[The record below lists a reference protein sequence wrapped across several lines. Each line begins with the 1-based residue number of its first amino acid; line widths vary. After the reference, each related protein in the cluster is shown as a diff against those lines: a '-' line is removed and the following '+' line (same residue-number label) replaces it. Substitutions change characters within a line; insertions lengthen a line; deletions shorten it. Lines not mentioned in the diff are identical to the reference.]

1 MKRKPFRLLG
11 LGIMILV
18 LTGFIWWG
26 YGLEN
31 ELEAKSVPEIESGTM
46 MVPVNFSELA
56 DKIRP
61 GVVNIRT
68 VKTIKGGGPV
78 FRHFF
83 GNPFGKKNPFGGPD
97 RFHDFFGPHQE
108 EGPSRDF
115 KQRSL
120 GSGFIIDKAGHIV
133 TNNHVIENA
142 DQIKVKLADE
152 REFEAE
158 LVGRDPNTDLA
169 LIRIKETG
177 RFRCAFSGQ
186 LGDGCWQ
193 PLRA

>member
-1 MKRKPFRLLG
+1 MKRKPFRKLS
-11 LGIMILV
+11 LGIMILA
-18 LTGFIWWG
+18 LTGFLWG
-26 YGLEN
+26 CGLEN
-31 ELEAKSVPEIESGTM
+31 ELEAKNIPEVESKTV

-56 DKIRP
+56 QKVRD

-68 VKTIKGGGPV
+68 VKTLKGGGPV

-83 GNPFGKKNPFGGPD
+83 GNPFGQKNPFGDED
-97 RFHDFFGPHQE
+97 RFRDFFGPRHE

-120 GSGFIIDKAGHIV
+120 GSGFIIDKGGFIV

-169 LIRIKETG
+169 L
-177 RFRCAFSGQ
+177 FSGQ
-186 LGDGCWQ
+186 LGDGRWQ